1 MTIEITN
8 KTKVLPILHITFE
21 EDRTV
26 EWIYG
31 QVDNEV
37 IVVPKKYLNKDKTII
52 INYHCELCESSLKI
66 YFASAVLEIG
76 QAKVFKIRK
85 EDELSINLRNIQ
97 VFNQDLKV
105 IAYNMN
111 SAELS
116 FDVSISILLIRQQRQ
131 RRGNVFFS
139 KNLHEY
145 FLSNYPPRI
154 SPQYSKLQC

>member
-1 MTIEITN
+1 MKTCFLLSILSLAVLTTVPETLTLNSVNKIPPSETDKTFKYYLSTDAPSDLTIEITN
-8 KTKVLPILHITFE
+8 KTKVLHILHITFE

-76 QAKVFKIRK
+76 QAKFSRFARRTSCPLTC
-85 EDELSINLRNIQ
+85 ETFR
-97 VFNQDLKV
+97 
-105 IAYNMN
+105 Y
-111 SAELS
+111 
-116 FDVSISILLIRQQRQ
+116 LIRT
-131 RRGNVFFS
+131 
-139 KNLHEY
+139 
-145 FLSNYPPRI
+145 
-154 SPQYSKLQC
+154 

>member
-1 MTIEITN
+1 MKTCFLLSILSLAVLTTFPETLTLNSVNKIPPSETDKTFKYYLSTDAPFDLTIEITN
-8 KTKVLPILHITFE
+8 KTKVLPILQITFE

-85 EDELSINLRNIQ
+85 EDELSINLETFR
-97 VFNQDLKV
+97 
-105 IAYNMN
+105 Y
-111 SAELS
+111 
-116 FDVSISILLIRQQRQ
+116 LIRT
-131 RRGNVFFS
+131 
-139 KNLHEY
+139 
-145 FLSNYPPRI
+145 
-154 SPQYSKLQC
+154 